1 MSLYPLRKVD
11 TPNLLEAPRME
22 CLALRRYLG
31 HPLLGHKSNRKEYI
45 CAFS

>member
-1 MSLYPLRKVD
+1 MTPYPLRKLGK
-11 TPNLLEAPRME
+11 TNPLEPPRME